1 MLKRTVATVVGI
13 LLIGLTGCCG
23 QLKKQNQSLQTQ
35 VIDLEEAREMLLAD
49 NETLKTHAASLEVGL
64 VEAKKEA
71 DQMARLLGELKG
83 EEGKLQR
90 ERLELEK
97 LARRIE
103 GFTIEQRPEG
113 NFIVMDSEIL
123 FASGKA
129 DLKEDAKASLDRI
142 ADYLLQ
148 KSALEI
154 RVDGHTDA
162 VPIKH
167 SGWQDNYQLAAMRAH
182 AVMAYLG
189 EKGVA
194 SERMY
199 VVGFGPNRPLVQPE
213 DPLEPMAE
221 NRRVEILLVPEGIRS
236 ITEILEGF
244 KD

>member
-1 MLKRTVATVVGI
+1 MLKRTVAVVVAI
-13 LLIGLTGCCG
+13 SLIGLTGCCG

-35 VIDLEEAREMLLAD
+35 VIELGDAKEMLLAE
-49 NETLKTHAASLEVGL
+49 NETLKAHSETLQVGL
-64 VEAKKEA
+64 VGAKKEA
-71 DQMARLLGELKG
+71 RQMAELVGELKG
-83 EEGKLQR
+83 EQDKLLKQ
-90 ERLELEK
+90 RLELEK
-97 LARRIE
+97 LVRGLSGI
-103 GFTIEQRPEG
+103 TIEPRNEG
-113 NFIVMDSEIL
+113 NFIVMESEIL

-129 DLKEDAKASLDRI
+129 ELNEDAKASLNRI
-142 ADYLLQ
+142 GDYLQPKSTLQ
-148 KSALEI
+148 I

-182 AVMAYLG
+182 AVMAYLV

-213 DPLEPMAE
+213 DPTEPMAE

-236 ITEILEGF
+236 ISEILEGF
-244 KD
+244 ED